1 VGRSAGDACCS
12 DGILTSLTLP
22 VPPHSS
28 NTGWLPVIAILAD
41 ELAVWSGGGLR
52 TGDPGQRG

>member
-1 VGRSAGDACCS
+1 VGRGAGDACCS
-12 DGILTSLTLP
+12 DGILTSPTLAG
-22 VPPHSS
+22 PPHSS